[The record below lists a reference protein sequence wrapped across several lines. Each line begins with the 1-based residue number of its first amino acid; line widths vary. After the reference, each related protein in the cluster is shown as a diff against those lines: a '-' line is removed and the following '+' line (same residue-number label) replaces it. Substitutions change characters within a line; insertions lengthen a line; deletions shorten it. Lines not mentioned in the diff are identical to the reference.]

1 MHSMLEG
8 FYCIPKQA
16 QKRHAVLWGQ
26 PLIYLPYSK
35 QNPTS
40 APMLMGFNIFSM
52 FFISVKLV
60 GIVAPSLQL
69 TTT

>member
-1 MHSMLEG
+1 LYSKTGAETPWKPSL
-8 FYCIPKQA
+8 
-16 QKRHAVLWGQ
+16 AVLWGQ
-26 PLIYLPYSK
+26 PLIYLPHSK